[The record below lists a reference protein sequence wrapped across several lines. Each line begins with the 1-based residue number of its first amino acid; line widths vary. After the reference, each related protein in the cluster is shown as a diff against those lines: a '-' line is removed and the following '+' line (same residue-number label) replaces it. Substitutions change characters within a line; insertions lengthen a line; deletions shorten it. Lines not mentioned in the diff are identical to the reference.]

1 MSDDGAGAYVSG
13 TGVWT
18 VPTITASS
26 SAVLNIT
33 ATVNPTGVY
42 TNTAEVTASDNT
54 DPDSTPNNG
63 VTTEDDY
70 DRREHYAYGG
80 FRH

>member
-33 ATVNPTGVY
+33 ATVN
-42 TNTAEVTASDNT
+42 A
-54 DPDSTPNNG
+54 NG
-63 VTTEDDY
+63 CL
-70 DRREHYAYGG
+70 
-80 FRH
+80 